1 MAREQP
7 TVRQTGAPAGDADA
21 EAAAETDAGIGVPV
35 EEIEQWV
42 ESWDTPAELPI
53 PTARKIV

>member
-7 TVRQTGAPAGDADA
+7 TVRQTGAPAG
-21 EAAAETDAGIGVPV
+21 DAGIGVPV

>member
-7 TVRQTGAPAGDADA
+7 KVPQAGTPAADADA
-21 EAAAETDAGIGVPV
+21 EAAAETDAGIGIPID
-35 EEIEQWV
+35 EIEQWV

-53 PTARKIV
+53 PMARKIV